1 MKLPQPR
8 SRRSPLFLLP
18 AALFIAAQVAA
29 QVPSFRFEGPAFLLD
44 GKPFQIIA
52 GELHFQRIPKEYWK
66 DRLIKARAMGLNTVA
81 TYVFWNALEPEP
93 GQWNLTGNNDL
104 TGFIRA
110 AQEAGL
116 YVIVRPGPYACA
128 EWDFGGLPIWLLRT
142 PDIKVRCMD
151 PRYIAACDAY
161 IKKLA
166 ENLKPLLRIN
176 GGPVLMIQIE
186 NEYGSYGNDRPYL
199 LSLKRMWETAG
210 INGPFCTADGATPT
224 MLEAGSIPG
233 AAIGLDPGTA
243 DKHYAE
249 AAKLKRNV
257 PVFCAELY
265 PGWLTHWGEPW
276 AAVKIEELL
285 PDVQWL
291 LDNKKSFSL
300 YMFHGGTNFGFTA
313 GANFSDRYQPDVT
326 SYDYD
331 APLDEIGRPTPKY
344 MALKEL
350 LGRVQPA
357 GTRLPDLPP
366 PLPTIEIPEIAFN
379 QATSLFDNLPLP
391 SSSPQPKAME
401 FTNQNSGFILYRT
414 KLIGH
419 HSGKLTLTELH
430 DYANIYIDGR
440 YVGTLDRT
448 KKETTLEIPRTDPP
462 AQMLDILVEGM
473 GRINFGQHMIDR
485 KGITD
490 RVTLNG
496 MTLMDWDLFNL
507 PMETRYVSSLKFVVG
522 APPETPGAFFRG
534 TFDLQDIGDTY
545 LDMSLWKKGVVWVN
559 GKNLGRYWEIG
570 PQKRLFLPAPY
581 LKKGRNDI
589 VVFDLHQTRPAPVKG
604 IPSLKDEPEKSS

>member
-1 MKLPQPR
+1 MRLRQPR
-8 SRRSPLFLLP
+8 SRRFRLLLLP
-18 AALFIAAQVAA
+18 AMLFIAARAAA
-29 QVPSFRFEGPAFLLD
+29 QIPSFRFEGPDFLLD
-44 GKPFQIIA
+44 GKPFQIMA

-104 TGFIRA
+104 AGFIRA
-110 AQEAGL
+110 AKEADL
-116 YVIVRPGPYACA
+116 YVVVRPGPYACA

-142 PDIKVRCMD
+142 PDIKVRCLDSRFM
-151 PRYIAACDAY
+151 AACDAY

-166 ENLKPLLRIN
+166 EQLKPLLRAN
-176 GGPVLMIQIE
+176 GGPVLMVQIE
-186 NEYGSYGNDRPYL
+186 NEYGSYGNDRQYIL
-199 LSLKRMWETAG
+199 ALKRMWETAD
-210 INGPFCTADGATPT
+210 ISGPFCTADGATPY

-257 PVFCAELY
+257 PVFCAEIY
-265 PGWLTHWGEPW
+265 PGWLTHWGEKW
-276 AAVKIEELL
+276 ASVKIEELL

-344 MALKEL
+344 AALKEL
-350 LGRVQPA
+350 LGRAQPA
-357 GTRLPDLPP
+357 GTQLPDLPP
-366 PLPTIEIPEIAFN
+366 PLPAIEIPEIAFN

-391 SSSPQPKAME
+391 VSSPQPKAME

-414 KLIGH
+414 KLVGH

-430 DYANIYIDGR
+430 DYANIYVDSR
-440 YVGTLDRT
+440 YIGTLDRT
-448 KKETTLEIPRTDPP
+448 KKETTLEIPETNPP
-462 AQMLDILVEGM
+462 AQRLDILVEGM
-473 GRINFGQHMIDR
+473 GRINYGQHMIDR

-496 MTLMDWDLFNL
+496 MTLMDWDVFNL
-507 PMETRYVSSLKFVVG
+507 PMESRFLSSLKFVVG

-534 TFDLQDIGDTY
+534 SFDLQELGDTY
-545 LDMSLWKKGVVWVN
+545 VDMSLWKKGVLWVN

-570 PQKRLFLPAPY
+570 PQKRLFLPAPF
-581 LKKGRNDI
+581 LKKGKNDI
-589 VVFDLHQTRPAPVKG
+589 IIFDLHQTRPAPVKG
-604 IPSLKDEPEKSS
+604 TTSLKDDSEK

>member
-1 MKLPQPR
+1 MRLRQPR
-8 SRRSPLFLLP
+8 SRRFRLFFLP
-18 AALFIAAQVAA
+18 AMLFIAARAAA
-29 QVPSFRFEGPAFLLD
+29 QIPSFRFEGPDFLLD
-44 GKPFQIIA
+44 GKPFQIMA

-104 TGFIRA
+104 AGFIRA
-110 AQEAGL
+110 AKEADL
-116 YVIVRPGPYACA
+116 YVVVRPGPYACA

-142 PDIKVRCMD
+142 PDIKVRCLDSRFM
-151 PRYIAACDAY
+151 AACDAY

-166 ENLKPLLRIN
+166 EQLKPLLRAN
-176 GGPVLMIQIE
+176 GGPVLMVQIE
-186 NEYGSYGNDRPYL
+186 NEYGSYGNDRQYIL
-199 LSLKRMWETAG
+199 ALKRMWETAG
-210 INGPFCTADGATPT
+210 ISGPFCTADGATPY

-257 PVFCAELY
+257 PVFCAEIY
-265 PGWLTHWGEPW
+265 PGWLTHWGEKW
-276 AAVKIEELL
+276 ASVKIEELL

-344 MALKEL
+344 AALKEL

-357 GTRLPDLPP
+357 GTQLPDLPP
-366 PLPTIEIPEIAFN
+366 PLPAIEIPEIAFN

-391 SSSPQPKAME
+391 VSSPQPKAME

-414 KLIGH
+414 KLVGH

-430 DYANIYIDGR
+430 DYANIYVDSR
-440 YVGTLDRT
+440 YIGTLDRT
-448 KKETTLEIPRTDPP
+448 KKETTLEIPETNPP
-462 AQMLDILVEGM
+462 AQRLDILVEGM
-473 GRINFGQHMIDR
+473 GRINYGQHMIDR

-496 MTLMDWDLFNL
+496 MTLMDWDVFNL
-507 PMETRYVSSLKFVVG
+507 PMESRFLSSLKFVVG
-522 APPETPGAFFRG
+522 APLETPGAFFRG
-534 TFDLQDIGDTY
+534 SFDLQELGDTY
-545 LDMSLWKKGVVWVN
+545 VDMSLWKKGVLWVN

-570 PQKRLFLPAPY
+570 PQKRLFLPAPF
-581 LKKGRNDI
+581 LKKGKNDI
-589 VVFDLHQTRPAPVKG
+589 IIFDLHQTRPAPVKG
-604 IPSLKDEPEKSS
+604 TTSLKDDSKK